1 LDGLSFGVKDIFCM
15 RGVLTTCGSKILS
28 NFIPNYD
35 SAVVSNLRLNGARI
49 IGKTNLDEFS
59 MGSDS
64 LFSHYGPVINPIG
77 FCHKRQSMI
86 HHHSAGGSSGG
97 SAAAVAAKLCDV
109 AIGSD
114 TGGSTRLPATYC
126 GVIGFKPSY
135 GLISRYGMVQYSNSL
150 DTVGIM
156 ARSMKFVQKTFDSLN
171 CFDERDPTSVP
182 DALRSKSQDI
192 ISAHQKW
199 TDLNSLDLSRLRVG
213 VPIEY
218 LSSDLSG
225 PVSKAFT
232 IVLDF
237 LRRRGSTIVDVSIPM
252 AMKCLGAYYVIAS
265 AEASS
270 NLARYSG
277 VHYGFRSELDY
288 PGKTITSS
296 TPNSS
301 SSLYLATRTEG
312 FGKEVKRRLLLG
324 NHVLS
329 SSGFYSYF
337 LKAQSVRLRLKR
349 EFDSLFKVPNSMMI
363 EDSQRQNIGVSSNLR
378 SSTGGGVDVLLTPP
392 SSSPAPTD
400 AIDETR
406 EILESWNRDRFLIP
420 SSLAGLPSLAVPI
433 NVSDQRSVDDEL
445 PVGVQLIGQWGN
457 DRFLI
462 ELGKLIEK

>member
-1 LDGLSFGVKDIFCM
+1 MCRVHMRERNSHRAGLIDQEEGQGIDCL
-15 RGVLTTCGSKILS
+15 G
-28 NFIPNYD
+28 
-35 SAVVSNLRLNGARI
+35 LRL
-49 IGKTNLDEFS
+49 K
-59 MGSDS
+59 
-64 LFSHYGPVINPIG
+64 V
-77 FCHKRQSMI
+77 
-86 HHHSAGGSSGG
+86 
-97 SAAAVAAKLCDV
+97 
-109 AIGSD
+109 
-114 TGGSTRLPATYC
+114 
-126 GVIGFKPSY
+126 
-135 GLISRYGMVQYSNSL
+135 
-150 DTVGIM
+150 
-156 ARSMKFVQKTFDSLN
+156 
-171 CFDERDPTSVP
+171 
-182 DALRSKSQDI
+182 
-192 ISAHQKW
+192 
-199 TDLNSLDLSRLRVG
+199 
-213 VPIEY
+213 EY

-270 NLARYSG
+270 NLARYS
-277 VHYGFRSELDY
+277 FRSELDY

-337 LKAQSVRLRLKR
+337 LKAQSVRLRLKQ

-392 SSSPAPTD
+392 SSSPAPSINRKIQKRGAADKIGEQTAD

-433 NVSDQRSVDDEL
+433 NVSDQRSVDDGAGGKSERDGLRDKEL
-445 PVGVQLIGQWGN
+445 P
-457 DRFLI
+457 D
-462 ELGKLIEK
+462 

>member
-1 LDGLSFGVKDIFCM
+1 M
-15 RGVLTTCGSKILS
+15 
-28 NFIPNYD
+28 
-35 SAVVSNLRLNGARI
+35 
-49 IGKTNLDEFS
+49 
-59 MGSDS
+59 
-64 LFSHYGPVINPIG
+64 
-77 FCHKRQSMI
+77 
-86 HHHSAGGSSGG
+86 
-97 SAAAVAAKLCDV
+97 
-109 AIGSD
+109 
-114 TGGSTRLPATYC
+114 
-126 GVIGFKPSY
+126 
-135 GLISRYGMVQYSNSL
+135 
-150 DTVGIM
+150 
-156 ARSMKFVQKTFDSLN
+156 
-171 CFDERDPTSVP
+171 
-182 DALRSKSQDI
+182 
-192 ISAHQKW
+192 
-199 TDLNSLDLSRLRVG
+199 
-213 VPIEY
+213 
-218 LSSDLSG
+218 
-225 PVSKAFT
+225 
-232 IVLDF
+232 
-237 LRRRGSTIVDVSIPM
+237 RRRGSTIVDVSIPM

-277 VHYGFRSELDY
+277 VHYDY

-337 LKAQSVRLRLKR
+337 LKAQSVRLRLKQ

-420 SSLAGLPSLAVPI
+420 SSLAGLPSLAVP
-433 NVSDQRSVDDEL
+433 
-445 PVGVQLIGQWGN
+445 
-457 DRFLI
+457 
-462 ELGKLIEK
+462 